1 MIITS
6 SDNKK
11 IKQLKKLKDRKYRD
25 TEGLFLVE
33 GDHLVSEAYNSE
45 LLLELILESSSELDF
60 DVKTTYVTSNV
71 MKELTSLATP
81 TTVIG
86 VCEKRKPSFNLGNHI
101 LILDNI
107 QDPGNLG
114 TIIRSAVAFNIDTII
129 LGEGT
134 VDIYNPKVLRATQ
147 GLIFKI
153 NIIES
158 NLLDIIPQLKR
169 DNYMILGTSVING
182 IELKS
187 FNKSNKF
194 AIIMGNEGHGISKD
208 IYNLCDNLL
217 YIKMNSACESLNV
230 ATACSIILYQL
241 DE

>member
-147 GLIFKI
+147 GLIFKM
-153 NIIES
+153 NMIES
-158 NLLDIIPQLKR
+158 KLLDIIPQLKK
-169 DNYMILGTSVING
+169 DNYIILGTNVIEG

-187 FNKSNKF
+187 FSKPHKF
-194 AIIMGNEGHGISKD
+194 ALIMGNEGHGMNKD
-208 IYNLCDNLL
+208 IYDLCDNLL
-217 YIKMNSACESLNV
+217 YIKMNYACESLNV